1 MTGTGTQNDPFIV
14 TTMAEFVAK
23 IETAGVYIELA
34 NDLDCT
40 EWQPTSNHQYIMACN
55 QIDGKGY
62 AIKNLHVLSDDYTIG
77 IMFRLAPTNQNGVM
91 KNLHWKN
98 VYLGGVCLFI
108 TNSSRYGYYWTI
120 QDCSFSCELFNGKFL
135 QTDYVCP
142 KFKNCAIYLYCC
154 GTACNPITG
163 DYYETTSFIFDTCA
177 IVMNGT
183 VSAHIFCGQ
192 LVNSRLSGN
201 ITLLSGGASSSDRA
215 IEIFNQGD
223 QSYAN
228 SVIDMT
234 VQCSST
240 WYISNYSLYTTGL
253 LINTSR
259 LQNASLTGVTDIFIA
274 CDDEEMVDSEWLM
287 DEGFD
292 VGTYDVGFVWH
303 DWLMNGNDVRVSQ
316 LDYSA
321 GGTFNY
327 TVDGSTN
334 TYSATV
340 NMANGT
346 YCTSQ
351 PFSDSQWYTY
361 YFNVQSGHK
370 YKVTFTGTLPEGTT
384 PSSSFWRNG
393 SEWCAGVATMDGIIK
408 APESTSTMSM
418 QLGIRNSSGNTL
430 SGTFTYTNVTIV
442 GYSDWVI
449 VNGKLIN
456 SSLPDIPVLGA
467 FCNARN
473 LTKIEIPAT
482 VKKIGRYAFTNT
494 QLNSVTIASDCTYY
508 DTSFPVGCVI
518 NTY

>member
-40 EWQPTSNHQYIMACN
+40 EWQPVSNHQYVMACN

-62 AIKNLHVLSDDYTIG
+62 AIKNPHVLSDDYDVG
-77 IMFRLAPTNQNGVM
+77 IMFRLSPANQNGVM

-98 VYLGGVCLFI
+98 VYLNGVCLFI
-108 TNSSRYGYYWTI
+108 TNSNRYGYYWNM
-120 QDCSFSCELFNGKFL
+120 QNCSFSCELFNGRFL

-142 KFKNCAIYLYCC
+142 RFKNCAVYLYCG
-154 GTACNPITG
+154 GTSCDPITG
-163 DYYETTSFIFDTCA
+163 DYYDTSSYIFDTCA
-177 IVMNGT
+177 IEINGT
-183 VSAHIFCGQ
+183 VSYHIFSGQ

-201 ITLLSGGASSSDRA
+201 VTLRAGGNSA

-223 QSYAN
+223 QAYSN

-234 VQCSST
+234 VKCSEA
-240 WYISNYSLYTTGL
+240 WNVNNYSLYATGL

-259 LQNASLTGVTDIFIA
+259 LQNVSLTGVTDIFIV

-327 TVDGSTN
+327 TVDGSAD
-334 TYSATV
+334 TYSATIEL
-340 NMANGT
+340 ANNT
-346 YCTSQ
+346 YCISE
-351 PFSDSQWYTY
+351 PFADNQWYTY
-361 YFNVQSGHK
+361 YFNAQSGHK
-370 YKVTFTGTLPEGTT
+370 YKVTLSGTT
-384 PSSSFWRNG
+384 SDGIEPFASFARNG
-393 SEWCAGVATMDGIIK
+393 SSWLADFTAWEGVIK
-408 APESTSTMSM
+408 APDSTSTVSVR
-418 QLGIRNSSGNTL
+418 LGARNRSGNTL

-442 GYSDWVI
+442 GYSDWVV

-494 QLNSVTIASDCTYY
+494 LLSEVTIASDCDYY
-508 DTSFPVGCVI
+508 DTSFPAGCVVRF
-518 NTY
+518 Y